1 MPGHTLIQKIFA
13 AHTAPGT
20 PVNPGDIIWL
30 DLDVRTA
37 RDFGG
42 ANVVKNYRE
51 QYGDAPVADP
61 ARTFFTFD
69 LVAPASNI
77 PYANNQQT
85 CREWARAQGVRVYDV
100 DAGIGSHVAMEQGLV
115 RPGDTFVGTDSHL
128 NILGAIGAF
137 GQGMGDQDI
146 AFAFK
151 TGRTW
156 FEVPPTM
163 KVVITGEL
171 RAPCTARDLT
181 LAVLRVLGSNG
192 ALGRAIEFY
201 GPAIDALDLAGR
213 ITLASQVTEM
223 GGIIGFPMTNHESG
237 IMNQQES
244 GSAGQRVSGAE
255 AIHERDTNTRM
266 AEGGSAGQRESE
278 AAGWIQNPKSKIQNC
293 ADPNADYIE
302 TIAIDIGDLE
312 PLLACPPSPAN
323 VKPVRAVAGRR
334 IDSVFL
340 GSCTNGRFEDFAAVA
355 EIVRGQRIAPH
366 VMATVVPATRAVY
379 AQMLGSG
386 VLQTLFDAGFIVS
399 NPGCGGCASGHLGMT
414 GKGEVQVSTSN
425 RNFPGKQGAGE
436 TYLAS
441 PATAAWCALKGE
453 ITAPASDSD

>member
-1 MPGHTLIQKIFA
+1 MASQTLIQKIFA
-13 AHTAPGT
+13 THTAPGAS
-20 PVNPGDIIWL
+20 VNPGDIIWL

-51 QYGDAPVADP
+51 HYGDAPVADP

-69 LVAPASNI
+69 LVVPPSNI
-77 PYANNQQT
+77 PYANNQQL
-85 CREWARAQGVRVYDV
+85 CREWARTQGVRVFDV
-100 DAGIGSHVAMEQGLV
+100 NAGIGSHVAIEEGLV
-115 RPGDTFVGTDSHL
+115 QPGSTFVGTDSHL
-128 NILGAIGAF
+128 NILGAVGAF

-163 KVVITGEL
+163 KVILKGEL
-171 RAPCTARDLT
+171 RPPCTARDLT
-181 LAVLRVLGSNG
+181 LAVMRDLGSSG

-213 ITLASQVTEM
+213 ITLASQVTEA
-223 GGIIGFPMTNHESG
+223 GGIIGFPIGESANWR
-237 IMNQQES
+237 IS
-244 GSAGQRVSGAE
+244 GSALLPTPYSLLP
-255 AIHERDTNTRM
+255 TPY
-266 AEGGSAGQRESE
+266 SLL
-278 AAGWIQNPKSKIQNC
+278 P
-293 ADPNADYIE
+293 DPDADYIE
-302 TIAIDIGDLE
+302 TVEIDIGDLT
-312 PLLACPPSPAN
+312 PLIACPPSPTN
-323 VKPVRAVAGRR
+323 VKPVREVAGRR

-355 EIVRGQRIAPH
+355 ETVRGKRIASH
-366 VMATVVPATRAVY
+366 VMATVVPATRRVY
-379 AQMLGSG
+379 AQMLASG
-386 VLQTLFDAGFIVS
+386 VLQTLFDAGFIIS

-441 PATAAWCALKGE
+441 PVTAAWCALKGE
-453 ITAPASDSD
+453 IASLEEG

>member
-1 MPGHTLIQKIFA
+1 MARQTLIQKIFA
-13 AHTAPGT
+13 SHTTPGAS
-20 PVNPGDIIWL
+20 VAPGDIIWL

-51 QYGDAPVADP
+51 HYGDAPVADP

-69 LVAPASNI
+69 LVVPPSNI
-77 PYANNQQT
+77 PYANNQQL
-85 CREWARAQGVRVYDV
+85 CREWARTQGVRVFDV
-100 DAGIGSHVAMEQGLV
+100 NAGIGSHVAIEEGLV
-115 RPGDTFVGTDSHL
+115 QPGNTFVGTDSHL
-128 NILGAIGAF
+128 NILGAVGAF

-163 KVVITGEL
+163 KVIIEGEL
-171 RAPCTARDLT
+171 RPPCTARDLT
-181 LAVLRVLGSNG
+181 LAVMRELGSSG

-201 GPAIDALDLAGR
+201 GPTIDALDLAGR

-223 GGIIGFPMTNHESG
+223 GGIIGFPISESANDESRIMNHESR
-237 IMNQQES
+237 I
-244 GSAGQRVSGAE
+244 
-255 AIHERDTNTRM
+255 TN
-266 AEGGSAGQRESE
+266 
-278 AAGWIQNPKSKIQNC
+278 PPLLP
-293 ADPNADYIE
+293 DPDADYIE
-302 TIAIDIGDLE
+302 TIEIDISDLS
-312 PLLACPPSPAN
+312 PLIACPPSPTN
-323 VKPVRAVAGRR
+323 VKPVREVAGRR

-355 EIVRGQRIAPH
+355 EIVSGKSIAPH
-366 VMATVVPATRAVY
+366 VMATVVPATRRVY
-379 AQMLGSG
+379 AQMLASG
-386 VLQTLFDAGFIVS
+386 VLQTLFDAGFIIS
-399 NPGCGGCASGHLGMT
+399 TPGCGGCASGHLGMT

-441 PATAAWCALKGE
+441 PVTAAWCALEGE
-453 ITAPASDSD
+453 IATPEKMQ